1 MKLHIVPARQGILW
15 VKLGMRTFFRQPLAL
30 TGLFFIFMAAMSVIS
45 MVPLIGN
52 VLALALLPGATLG
65 LMVATQEA
73 LKGQFPMPSV
83 LLAGF
88 RAGRAQLRAM
98 LILGAL
104 YALGFV
110 GVLGLSALA
119 DGGKFAQMYLFGGA
133 VGSEVFQDP
142 AFETAAMVAL
152 LFYMPLSLLFWFA
165 PALVYWNNVSPTKS
179 LFFSMVA
186 CIRNIGAFTVYSLVW
201 MLAFM
206 VIGLGVVLVT
216 GLSGSQEAVGLVLYP
231 SAMVMAAMFFSSIYF
246 TYADSFSI
254 PSVHLA

>member
-133 VGSEVFQDP
+133 VGSEVSQDP

-206 VIGLGVVLVT
+206 VIGLGVVLVA
-216 GLSGSQEAVGLVLYP
+216 GLSGSEEAVGLVLYP
-231 SAMVMAAMFFSSIYF
+231 SARVMAAMFFSSIYF

>member
-206 VIGLGVVLVT
+206 VIGLGVVLVA

>member
-206 VIGLGVVLVT
+206 VIGLGVVLVA
-216 GLSGSQEAVGLVLYP
+216 GLSGSEEAVGLVLYP

>member
-45 MVPLIGN
+45 MVPLVGN

-165 PALVYWNNVSPTKS
+165 PALVYWNNVSPMKS

-206 VIGLGVVLVT
+206 VIGLGVVLVA
-216 GLSGSQEAVGLVLYP
+216 GLSGSEEAVGLVLYP

>member
-119 DGGKFAQMYLFGGA
+119 DGGMFAQMYLFGGA

-206 VIGLGVVLVT
+206 VIGLGVVLVA

>member
-45 MVPLIGN
+45 MVPLVGN

-88 RAGRAQLRAM
+88 RAGRAQMRAM
-98 LILGAL
+98 LVLGAL

-133 VGSEVFQDP
+133 VSSEVFQDP

-165 PALVYWNNVSPTKS
+165 PALVYWNNVSPMKS

-206 VIGLGVVLVT
+206 VIGLGVVLVAS
-216 GLSGSQEAVGLVLYP
+216 LSGSEEAVALVLYP
-231 SAMVMAAMFFSSIYF
+231 TAMVMAAMFFSSIYF

>member
-45 MVPLIGN
+45 MVPLVGN

-206 VIGLGVVLVT
+206 VIGLGVVLVA

>member
-30 TGLFFIFMAAMSVIS
+30 TGLFFIFMAVMSVIS
-45 MVPLIGN
+45 IVPVIGN

-83 LLAGF
+83 LIAGF
-88 RAGRAQLRAM
+88 RAGRAQMRAM

-110 GVLGLSALA
+110 SVLGLSALA

-142 AFETAAMVAL
+142 AFETATMVAL

-206 VIGLGVVLVT
+206 VLGLGVVLVA
-216 GLSGSQEAVGLVLYP
+216 GLSGSEEAVGLVLYP

>member
-30 TGLFFIFMAAMSVIS
+30 TGLFFIFMAVMSVIS

-83 LLAGF
+83 LIAGF
-88 RAGRAQLRAM
+88 RAGRAQMRAM

-110 GVLGLSALA
+110 SVLGLSALA

-142 AFETAAMVAL
+142 AFETATMVAL

-165 PALVYWNNVSPTKS
+165 PALVYWNNLSPMKS

-206 VIGLGVVLVT
+206 VIGLGVVLVA
-216 GLSGSQEAVGLVLYP
+216 GLSGSEEAVALVLYP
-231 SAMVMAAMFFSSIYF
+231 AAMVMAAMFFSSIYF

>member
-152 LFYMPLSLLFWFA
+152 LFYLPLSLLFWFA

-206 VIGLGVVLVT
+206 VIGLGVVLVA

>member
-30 TGLFFIFMAAMSVIS
+30 TGLFFIFMAVMSVIS
-45 MVPLIGN
+45 MVPVIGN

-83 LLAGF
+83 LIAGF
-88 RAGRAQLRAM
+88 RAGRAQMRAM

-110 GVLGLSALA
+110 SVLGLSALA

-142 AFETAAMVAL
+142 AFETATMVAL

-165 PALVYWNNVSPTKS
+165 PALVYWNNLSPMKS

-206 VIGLGVVLVT
+206 VIGLGVVLVA
-216 GLSGSQEAVGLVLYP
+216 GLSGSEDAVALVLYP
-231 SAMVMAAMFFSSIYF
+231 TAMVMAAMFFSSIYF

>member
-1 MKLHIVPARQGILW
+1 MKLHIVPARQGVLW
-15 VKLGMRTFFRQPLAL
+15 VKLGIRTFFRQPLAL
-30 TGLFFIFMAAMSVIS
+30 TGLFFIFMAVMSVVS
-45 MVPLIGN
+45 LVPFIGN

-83 LLAGF
+83 LIAGF
-88 RAGRAQLRAM
+88 RAGKEQLRAM

-119 DGGKFAQMYLFGGA
+119 DGGKFASMYLFGGA
-133 VGSEVFQDP
+133 VGSEVLQDP
-142 AFETAAMVAL
+142 GFEAATMVAL
-152 LFYMPLSLLFWFA
+152 VLYMPLSLLFWFA
-165 PALVYWNNVSPTKS
+165 PALVYWDKVSPLKS
-179 LFFSMVA
+179 LFFSLVA
-186 CIRNIGAFTVYSLVW
+186 CVRNLGAFTVYSMVW
-201 MLAFM
+201 MLVFM
-206 VIGLGVVLVT
+206 VIGLGVVLIA
-216 GLSGSQEAVGLVLYP
+216 GLSGSEEAVALVLYP
-231 SAMVMAAMFFSSIYF
+231 TAMVMAAMFFSSIYF

>member
-1 MKLHIVPARQGILW
+1 
-15 VKLGMRTFFRQPLAL
+15 
-30 TGLFFIFMAAMSVIS
+30 
-45 MVPLIGN
+45 
-52 VLALALLPGATLG
+52 
-65 LMVATQEA
+65 
-73 LKGQFPMPSV
+73 MPSV

-206 VIGLGVVLVT
+206 VIGLGVVLVA